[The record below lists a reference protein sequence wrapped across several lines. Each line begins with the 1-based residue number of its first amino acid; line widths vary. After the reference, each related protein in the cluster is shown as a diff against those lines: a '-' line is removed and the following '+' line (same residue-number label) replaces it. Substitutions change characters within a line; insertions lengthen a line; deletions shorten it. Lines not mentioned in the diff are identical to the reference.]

1 MGPCL
6 LLLVTLMAFEPFPY
20 VITGRSRAM
29 KREQSGADPAI
40 DGYSIPAPPG
50 NAFLAGSVTPA

>member
-1 MGPCL
+1 
-6 LLLVTLMAFEPFPY
+6 
-20 VITGRSRAM
+20 M
-29 KREQSGADPAI
+29 KREHSGADPAI